1 MRTAIR
7 TFCAIILLSF
17 VLIAV
22 IGFIVKNGLEGGVV
36 LAILVAAVLG
46 IAFL

>member
-7 TFCAIILLSF
+7 EFCAIILLTF
-17 VLIAV
+17 FLIFV

>member
-17 VLIAV
+17 ALIAV
-22 IGFIVKNGLEGGVV
+22 LGFIVKNGLEGVVV
-36 LAILVAAVLG
+36 LAILVAAILG